1 MSEKLKELLLKLK
14 NAIENSNSEDNNIK
28 QILQDII
35 NQVNIDSLKSFAE
48 ALNIDIDS
56 CDDKNCLLSL
66 ITKCLMNLSNLNFDF
81 LENNNSHEIDEISD
95 FER

>member
-14 NAIENSNSEDNNIK
+14 NATENSNSEDNNIK

-35 NQVNIDSLKSFAE
+35 NQVNIDSLKSFAA

-56 CDDKNCLLSL
+56 CGENKNCLISL
-66 ITKCLMNLSNLNFDF
+66 IIECLMNLSNLNFDF
-81 LENNNSHEIDEISD
+81 LENNEVSD
-95 FER
+95 LDIQLK

>member
-14 NAIENSNSEDNNIK
+14 NAIESQNSEDNDIG

-35 NQVNIDSLKSFAE
+35 NQVDIDSLKSFAKS
-48 ALNIDIDS
+48 LNADIDS
-56 CDDKNCLLSL
+56 CGDNKDCLISL

-81 LENNNSHEIDEISD
+81 LENNEVSD
-95 FER
+95 LDIQLK

>member
-14 NAIENSNSEDNNIK
+14 NATENSNSEDNNIK

-56 CDDKNCLLSL
+56 CGENKNCLISSTFAHKKLL
-66 ITKCLMNLSNLNFDF
+66 ISYM
-81 LENNNSHEIDEISD
+81 
-95 FER
+95 

>member
-14 NAIENSNSEDNNIK
+14 NVIENSNSEDNNIK

-35 NQVNIDSLKSFAE
+35 NQVDIDSLKSFAKS
-48 ALNIDIDS
+48 LNADIDS
-56 CDDKNCLLSL
+56 CGDNKDCLISL

-81 LENNNSHEIDEISD
+81 LENNEVSD
-95 FER
+95 LDIQLK

>member
-14 NAIENSNSEDNNIK
+14 NAIESQNSEDNDIG

-35 NQVNIDSLKSFAE
+35 NQVNIDSLKSFAKS
-48 ALNIDIDS
+48 LNADIDS
-56 CDDKNCLLSL
+56 CGDNKDCLISL

-81 LENNNSHEIDEISD
+81 LENNEVSD
-95 FER
+95 LDIQLK

>member
-35 NQVNIDSLKSFAE
+35 NQVDIDSLKSFAKS
-48 ALNIDIDS
+48 LNADIDS
-56 CDDKNCLLSL
+56 CGDNKDCLISL
-66 ITKCLMNLSNLNFDF
+66 IIKYFMELNNLNFDF
-81 LENNNSHEIDEISD
+81 IENNEISD

>member
-14 NAIENSNSEDNNIK
+14 NVIENSNSEDNDIG

-35 NQVNIDSLKSFAE
+35 NQVDIDSLKSFAKS
-48 ALNIDIDS
+48 LNADIDS
-56 CDDKNCLLSL
+56 CGDNKDCLISL
-66 ITKCLMNLSNLNFDF
+66 IIKYFMELNNLNFDF
-81 LENNNSHEIDEISD
+81 IENNEISD

>member
-14 NAIENSNSEDNNIK
+14 NVIENSNSEDNNIK

-35 NQVNIDSLKSFAE
+35 NQVDIDSLKSFAKS
-48 ALNIDIDS
+48 LNADIDS
-56 CDDKNCLLSL
+56 CGENKNCLISL
-66 ITKCLMNLSNLNFDF
+66 IIKYFMELNNLNFDF
-81 LENNNSHEIDEISD
+81 IENNEISD

>member
-14 NAIENSNSEDNNIK
+14 NATENSNSEDNNIK

-56 CDDKNCLLSL
+56 CGENKNCLISL
-66 ITKCLMNLSNLNFDF
+66 IIECLMNLSNLNFDF
-81 LENNNSHEIDEISD
+81 LENNEVSD
-95 FER
+95 LDI

>member
-14 NAIENSNSEDNNIK
+14 NAIESQNSEDNDIG

-35 NQVNIDSLKSFAE
+35 NQVDIDSLKSFAE
-48 ALNIDIDS
+48 SLNIDIDS
-56 CDDKNCLLSL
+56 CGENKNCLISL
-66 ITKCLMNLSNLNFDF
+66 IIKYFMELNNLNFDF
-81 LENNNSHEIDEISD
+81 IENNEISD

>member
-14 NAIENSNSEDNNIK
+14 NAIESQNSEDNDIG

-48 ALNIDIDS
+48 SLNIDIDS
-56 CDDKNCLLSL
+56 CGENKNCLISL
-66 ITKCLMNLSNLNFDF
+66 IIKYFMELNNLNFDF
-81 LENNNSHEIDEISD
+81 IENNEISD

>member
-14 NAIENSNSEDNNIK
+14 NVIEIQNSEDNDIG

-35 NQVNIDSLKSFAE
+35 NQVDIDSLKSFAE
-48 ALNIDIDS
+48 SLNIDIDS
-56 CDDKNCLLSL
+56 CGENKNCLISL
-66 ITKCLMNLSNLNFDF
+66 IIKYFMELNNLNFDF
-81 LENNNSHEIDEISD
+81 IENNEISD

>member
-14 NAIENSNSEDNNIK
+14 NAIESQNSEDNDIG

-56 CDDKNCLLSL
+56 CGENKNCLISL
-66 ITKCLMNLSNLNFDF
+66 IIKYFMELNNLNFDF
-81 LENNNSHEIDEISD
+81 IENNEISD
-95 FER
+95 FERQL